1 MFVTTCPGL
10 RQPCDGVCLLQL
22 TESVEPTDLL
32 EELHITEEGDDD
44 NLTVS
49 PEAAMT
55 QATPDVDMAPTEHQ
69 PKLDIPK
76 VVIVAPDD
84 SSDVPNDDDA
94 DAAVTAVVNHNGQ
107 PSVDND
113 GAAVMDNQTKVDG
126 AAETSTTSNSVCRVG
141 ETMS

>member
-1 MFVTTCPGL
+1 MFVTCPGL

-44 NLTVS
+44 NSTVS
-49 PEAAMT
+49 PDAAMT
-55 QATPDVDMAPTEHQ
+55 QATPDVDAAPTEPH

-84 SSDVPNDDDA
+84 SSDVANDDDA
-94 DAAVTAVVNHNGQ
+94 AAATVVNHNGQ

-113 GAAVMDNQTKVDG
+113 GAAVTDNQTKVDG
-126 AAETSTTSNSVCRVG
+126 ATETSTTSNSVCRVG